1 MTGLLWRLS
10 VMMEIK
16 HVTSEC
22 HIIKAQQMLNI
33 VTDSDDIKVHCQ
45 DYMYFDTLGFVLTID
60 YTD

>member
-1 MTGLLWRLS
+1 
-10 VMMEIK
+10 MEIK